1 MAEEKAE
8 KPKKAEKAERAE
20 KGPRLETAE
29 KKGQGAGRKS
39 GSPDAPAQAEAGEKG
54 VPPEG
59 APAPRRKKK
68 GKKNVP
74 TGVAHINVTFNN
86 TLVTLTDPQ
95 GNVLS
100 WASGGTAGFSGTKK
114 GTPYA
119 ATKAAEVAGR
129 KAMDHG
135 MRRVSVLVKGPG
147 PGREAAVQG
156 LQMAGLHVLYIK
168 DVTPIPH
175 NGCRAPKRRRV

>member
-8 KPKKAEKAERAE
+8 KPKKTDKAE
-20 KGPRLETAE
+20 KGSRPEAAE
-29 KKGQGAGRKS
+29 KKASGAGRKS
-39 GSPDAPAQAEAGEKG
+39 GSPDAPGQAEAGEKAAA
-54 VPPEG
+54 PEG

-74 TGVAHINVTFNN
+74 AGVAHINVTFNN

-135 MRRVSVLVKGPG
+135 LRRVSVLVKGPG